1 MPIRTVMSCEV
12 APRDART
19 ILQERGTGLTLS
31 QAARQKRVKF
41 PSDNGDKDCLV
52 FAGNRW
58 RLFLIRFD
66 K

>member
-1 MPIRTVMSCEV
+1 MRTRTVMSCEV
-12 APRDART
+12 APRDARR
-19 ILQERGTGLTLS
+19 ILQHMGTGLTLS